1 MKQKVALFLSL
12 LSCALAETESF
23 VDLSK
28 VIPAKNVQDS
38 LKEAPT
44 VKKEKRIAVL
54 YKNAIRRG
62 HVQDPE
68 LAWDW
73 GRRSGIGWNTVIK
86 NWNLMATFTKLYTE
100 HFASISTE
108 DGRAIPTW
116 QPIKSKKQGEMPQ
129 GIIPWRLHLNVGD
142 LELGRN
148 IAVRESVFLRPH
160 AGCRA
165 IWLHQKQKSLKG
177 VSKEAQPIFCAN
189 NCAGVGFRGG
199 IDSLWR
205 IKEAF
210 SFFGDS
216 AFSLLSGYARS
227 YPTAQ
232 TLDEQTTSLGKIVMG
247 EFSLGMQYE
256 TFLYTTKKLTFRMGY
271 EMHYLFSQ
279 TGWMSWLSNGLTPT
293 ASSGI
298 SLQGVTTGIRFDF

>member
-1 MKQKVALFLSL
+1 MKVKFALFLSL
-12 LSCALAETESF
+12 VSF
-23 VDLSK
+23 AYGEGDSFIDPSK
-28 VIPAKNVQDS
+28 VIITKNIQGS
-38 LKEAPT
+38 LESGPT
-44 VKKEKRIAVL
+44 VKKEKRVTLL

-68 LAWDW
+68 LSWDW
-73 GRRSGIGWNTVIK
+73 GRRSGVGWNTVIK

-100 HFASISTE
+100 HFSSVSTQ

-116 QPIKSKKQGEMPQ
+116 EPLKGKKQGSFQ
-129 GIIPWRLHLNVGD
+129 SAVIPWRLHVNFGD

-148 IAVRESVFLRPH
+148 IAVRESVFVRPH

-165 IWLHQKQKSLKG
+165 VWFHQRQRPLKG
-177 VSKEAQPIFCAN
+177 VSKETYPVFCAN

-199 IDSLWR
+199 VDSLWKVR
-205 IKEAF
+205 EAF

-216 AFSLLSGYARS
+216 AFSLLNGYARS
-227 YPTAQ
+227 QISQGATEQ
-232 TLDEQTTSLGKIVMG
+232 QTTSLGKIAIA

-256 TFLYTTKKLTFRMGY
+256 SFLYNTKKITFRMGY

-279 TGWMSWLSNGLTPT
+279 VGWMNWLGSGYNPVST
-293 ASSGI
+293 SGI
-298 SLQGVTTGIRFDF
+298 SLQGVTTGLRLDF